1 MPSDESESDD
11 EPEEKVHLE
20 WKDYVAF
27 VIAAFETVLLP
38 MVVFALVLLL
48 LLVIIR

>member
-1 MPSDESESDD
+1 MIREDD
-11 EPEEKVHLE
+11 EEPEGEVSLE

-38 MVVFALVLLL
+38 IVVFIVILLVLLAL
-48 LLVIIR
+48 IR

>member
-1 MPSDESESDD
+1 MMREDEE
-11 EPEEKVHLE
+11 EPEGEVRLE

-38 MVVFALVLLL
+38 VVVFVVVILILLA
-48 LLVIIR
+48 IIK